1 MRDEF
6 ALAGA
11 ARLRRSLAEYLREL
25 SRWAATAR
33 ARRNLRAEID
43 SLERAGVLD
52 HVLRDF
58 AMTRSDIH
66 ALLDADPETPRS
78 HKEVL
83 AWVDLA
89 DRLRSDE
96 RRWAR
101 DA

>member
-1 MRDEF
+1 MSDEF
-6 ALAGA
+6 ALADA

-25 SRWAATAR
+25 SRWAATR
-33 ARRNLRAEID
+33 TARRNLRTEID

-52 HVLRDF
+52 RAQRES
-58 AMTRSDIH
+58 AMTRSDIN
-66 ALLDADPETPRS
+66 AMLDADPETPRNP
-78 HKEVL
+78 KEVL